1 MYRPFLQAK
10 IFPVKVTD
18 KNLEY
23 EGSLALSGALI
34 KKSGLEPGQMVLAVN
49 LENGERFE
57 TYLIE
62 APPGSCSLNGAT
74 ARLGERGDRLIVM
87 AVSYLEP
94 GEKIVPIIVKV
105 DDENAA
111 VEKS

>member
-23 EGSLALSGALI
+23 EGSLALSTALI
-34 KKSGLEPGQMVLAVN
+34 RKAGLQPGQMVLVVN

-57 TYLIE
+57 TYLID
-62 APPGSCSLNGAT
+62 APGGVCSLNGAT

-87 AVSYLEP
+87 AVAYLQP
-94 GEKIVPIIVKV
+94 GEQLIPTIVKV
-105 DDENAA
+105 DPQNAP
-111 VEKS
+111 VEKV

>member
-1 MYRPFLQAK
+1 VYRPFLQAK

-34 KKSGLEPGQMVLAVN
+34 RKAGLEPGQMVLVVN
-49 LENGERFE
+49 LENGKRFE
-57 TYLIE
+57 TYLID
-62 APPGSCSLNGAT
+62 AAAGACSLNGAT
-74 ARLGERGDRLIVM
+74 ARLGEIGDRLIVM
-87 AVSYLEP
+87 AVCYLEP
-94 GEKIVPIIVKV
+94 GEKIIPVIVKV
-105 DDENAA
+105 DGQNVT